1 MQGIRSIYGS
11 AGLCGLFTTLK
22 NFKKMDINSWVNRV
36 IKGIGG
42 FESWEDHEGVIFHTS
57 REEGI
62 AEFVIRCL
70 ANPSC
75 EGSDK
80 VIEAIIEQRE
90 KLSKT
95 PKKWPSESLPG

>member
-1 MQGIRSIYGS
+1 
-11 AGLCGLFTTLK
+11 
-22 NFKKMDINSWVNRV
+22 MDISSWVNKI
-36 IKGIGG
+36 IKSSAG
-42 FESWEDHEGVIFHTS
+42 FEQWEDREGVIFHHS

-75 EGSDK
+75 EGSDQ
-80 VIEAIIEQRE
+80 VLEAIIKQRE

-95 PKKWPSESLPG
+95 PENWPSDSVPA

>member
-1 MQGIRSIYGS
+1 ME
-11 AGLCGLFTTLK
+11 
-22 NFKKMDINSWVNRV
+22 INSWVNRV

-42 FESWEDHEGVIFHTS
+42 FESWEDHESVMFHNS

-70 ANPSC
+70 ANPFC

-80 VIEAIIEQRE
+80 VLEAIIEQRE

-95 PKKWPSESLPG
+95 PEKWPSDSLSA